1 MRICGNCGSEV
12 MDGARYCPNC
22 GFLLPAE
29 IPEAFSCVN
38 CGTKL
43 NPGARFCR
51 VCGHRLYG
59 EKTPVHFAGAYENI
73 EKKPEP
79 VTTGK
84 KPGLAEDISSSGS
97 GKRKPKA
104 SWKKLLATVVAAI
117 LAVEVIFIRPW
128 EEWGGKPVIPV
139 VPTDATRESGGPGDE
154 GEDNSIDSKLAEYL
168 DYFHVSASD
177 LKAYAN
183 DPPEITADNSP
194 YNPAM
199 LDVSFT
205 KEEYESAYTISR
217 EVSRENPEA
226 DFDEFGIHV
235 DLKSWNLD
243 NETDTLTVKRLPD
256 KEDRVYGTE
265 LYSYD
270 FSLASGQER

>member
-84 KPGLAEDISSSGS
+84 KPGLAG
-97 GKRKPKA
+97 
-104 SWKKLLATVVAAI
+104 VV
-117 LAVEVIFIRPW
+117 
-128 EEWGGKPVIPV
+128 
-139 VPTDATRESGGPGDE
+139 
-154 GEDNSIDSKLAEYL
+154 
-168 DYFHVSASD
+168 
-177 LKAYAN
+177 
-183 DPPEITADNSP
+183 
-194 YNPAM
+194 
-199 LDVSFT
+199 
-205 KEEYESAYTISR
+205 
-217 EVSRENPEA
+217 
-226 DFDEFGIHV
+226 
-235 DLKSWNLD
+235 
-243 NETDTLTVKRLPD
+243 
-256 KEDRVYGTE
+256 
-265 LYSYD
+265 
-270 FSLASGQER
+270 